1 MRGQLHKIA
10 GIAVAATL
18 ASCGRVEMGEPH
30 YAHSQCQR
38 VGLISEGIGQSLIG
52 VEDLA
57 IDRANGKLFVAA
69 YDRRATE
76 KAARKRAKSIPQGG
90 LYQVDVSSI
99 FSREGSEVP
108 VAQLVSPADFTG
120 GLRPHGLTFDESNN
134 EIVFINRTY
143 QQDGTK
149 WTMTPKV
156 RRIGANGEIVV
167 GSPVN
172 TPCAAN
178 DVLAKNG
185 KLLTSFDH
193 GSCSWPAA
201 FENIFSLKRSGVAS
215 HEGEPIFKR
224 AVFANGLEETQAGA
238 VALAATREKALI
250 FLSSEEGALKEK
262 SRVKLPGG
270 PDNLTRTNSGEIV
283 AAVHP
288 SLIRLA
294 FNRKLGIG
302 KSPSRIVRTDPQD
315 GQVELLFDDPS
326 GKLFSAATVGL
337 ETGQGL
343 IVGSVTDEGVL
354 VCREGA

>member
-1 MRGQLHKIA
+1 MRGQLLKVT
-10 GIAVAATL
+10 GVVAATAL
-18 ASCGRVEMGEPH
+18 AACGRADIGTPH
-30 YAHSQCQR
+30 YAHSLCQR
-38 VGLISEGIGQSLIG
+38 VSLVSENTGQPLVG

-57 IDRANGKLFVAA
+57 IDRVNGKLFIAA

-76 KAARKRAKSIPQGG
+76 KAARNRAKSVPQGG
-90 LYQVDVSSI
+90 LYQVDVHNI
-99 FSREGSEVP
+99 FDRQTTEIP
-108 VAQLVSPADFTG
+108 VGPLVSSADFTG
-120 GLRPHGLTFDESNN
+120 GLRPHGLTFDAANN

-143 QQDGTK
+143 QRDGAK
-149 WTMTPKV
+149 WRMTPKV
-156 RRIGANGEIVV
+156 RRIGVNGEIVV
-167 GSPVN
+167 GSPVH

-193 GSCSWPAA
+193 GSCSWTAA

-215 HEGEPIFKR
+215 HEGEPVFKR

-250 FLSSEEGALKEK
+250 FLSDEEGVLKEK

-270 PDNLTRTNSGEIV
+270 PDNLTKTDSGEIV

-288 SLIRLA
+288 SLMRLA

-302 KSPSRIVRTDPQD
+302 KSPSRVVQTDPND
-315 GQVELLFDDPS
+315 GNVELLFDDPS

-337 ETGQGL
+337 ETRQGL
-343 IVGSVTDEGVL
+343 IVGSVTDEGIL